1 MWLRDQSWDVSPGLC
16 LRVLSLPYTRTQDS
30 ACPFPL
36 GNTSVYLA
44 LEPSGLSLW
53 VQPRARCYPMKAP
66 CLSLP
71 FGGTGL
77 HSGLRVKGTQLSG
90 PQNVPAQQGSDF
102 RRRTEPF
109 CRQQRT
115 EGRPWRWLPCC
126 SLALLPA
133 GSCFKRRVNRVS
145 ESLQSLWPW
154 DTQLDWAEPGLE
166 CGTWPPNLGQ
176 LPWHPIPQLHPGG
189 RFPLINQAQPS

>member
-102 RRRTEPF
+102 PRRTEPF

-133 GSCFKRRVNRVS
+133 GSIFAQGKPLELMLPFSAKS
-145 ESLQSLWPW
+145 EPLKII
-154 DTQLDWAEPGLE
+154 
-166 CGTWPPNLGQ
+166 TW
-176 LPWHPIPQLHPGG
+176 
-189 RFPLINQAQPS
+189 STV